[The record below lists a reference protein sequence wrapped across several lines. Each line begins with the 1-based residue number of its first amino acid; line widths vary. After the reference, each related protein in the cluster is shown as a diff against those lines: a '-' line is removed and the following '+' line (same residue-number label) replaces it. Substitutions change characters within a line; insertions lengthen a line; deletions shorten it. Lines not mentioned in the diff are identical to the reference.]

1 MSPHPKRN
9 RARALTALLGL
20 LTLVALTLSATSSTA
35 SSTAPSLEK
44 LQLARPVIGKPTATP
59 AQPLAGKRFVV
70 SFKVTR
76 SDNGKPVTKGR
87 MICHPYVAKKVLR
100 HSESFKRGKARLAFV
115 VPANAAGKVLNVKV
129 TIKAQ
134 GRSATRVARF
144 RVQTAEIPTLSIGD
158 RATVEGS
165 SGTTAL
171 SFPVTLSGATP
182 KTVSVSYATAD
193 GTATSPADYT
203 AASGSITFKPGEKV
217 KTISVD
223 VVGDLAIE
231 QDETFTV
238 TISSPVNA
246 SIAKGTATGT
256 ITNDDTAVPVTPGSY
271 KGATQNGNYV
281 FFTVLPSRAITGFRI
296 NDLPCD
302 CDPGGQLTGG
312 ENFGDSLFP
321 IEADG
326 TFDAEDDWSGSIT
339 QGSIEWTYVYVK
351 ITGAFA
357 TPTTVAGT
365 VIVKYE
371 LNYQGTHFRCSS
383 GEIRWSAAL
392 QG

>member
-1 MSPHPKRN
+1 MSPHPKRD
-9 RARALTALLGL
+9 RARVLTALLGL
-20 LTLVALTLSATSSTA
+20 LALAALALGATSSTA

-44 LQLARPVIGKPTATP
+44 AELARPVISEPTATP

-76 SDNGKPVTKGR
+76 SDNGKPVTKGQ
-87 MICHPYVAKKVLR
+87 MICHPYVAKKVIR
-100 HSESFKRGKARLAFV
+100 HSESFRRGTARLGFV

-129 TIKAQ
+129 TIRAQ
-134 GRSATRVARF
+134 GRSATRIARF
-144 RVQTAEIPTLSIGD
+144 RVQTALAPALSIAD
-158 RATVEGS
+158 RATAEGS
-165 SGTTAL
+165 SGTTTL
-171 SFPVTLSGATP
+171 SFPVTLSGATT

-193 GTATSPADYT
+193 GTATSPADYA
-203 AASGSITFKPGEKV
+203 AASGTLTFKPGEKV

-238 TISSPVNA
+238 TISDPVNA
-246 SIAKGTATGT
+246 SIARGTATGT
-256 ITNDDTAVPVTPGSY
+256 ITNDDTAVPVTAGSY

-281 FFTVLPSRAITGFRI
+281 FFTLLPSRAITGFRI

-302 CDPGGQLTGG
+302 CDPGGRLTGG
-312 ENFGDSLFP
+312 ENFGDSVFP
-321 IEADG
+321 IRADG
-326 TFDAEDDWSGSIT
+326 TFDAEDEWSGSVA
-339 QGSIEWTYVYVK
+339 QGGIEWKYVYVK
-351 ITGAFA
+351 ITGAFSS
-357 TPTTVAGT
+357 PTSVAGT
-365 VIVKYE
+365 IIVKYE

-383 GEIRWSAAL
+383 GEVRWSAEL